1 MDGIIA
7 GMGEVL
13 WDILPEGKKL
23 GGAPAN
29 FAYHIAQFGFE
40 STVLS
45 AVGTDALGDVAL
57 AILRGKGLAGEI
69 ERVAYPTGTVRV
81 TLDEAGIRRSATAS
95 QAIGYKEVLAALG
108 GLCTLDEAR
117 EQVKRSTRRY
127 AKRQLSWIRRDGRA
141 TVVPMG
147 ETTVEGAAALVTD
160 DLRRSVEAGR

>member
-1 MDGIIA
+1 MFAA
-7 GMGEVL
+7 GLVDEVR
-13 WDILPEGKKL
+13 
-23 GGAPAN
+23 A
-29 FAYHIAQFGFE
+29 
-40 STVLS
+40 
-45 AVGTDALGDVAL
+45 
-57 AILRGKGLAGEI
+57 
-69 ERVAYPTGTVRV
+69 
-81 TLDEAGIRRSATAS
+81 LDEAGIRRSATAS
-95 QAIGYKEVLAALG
+95 QAIGYNEVLAALD